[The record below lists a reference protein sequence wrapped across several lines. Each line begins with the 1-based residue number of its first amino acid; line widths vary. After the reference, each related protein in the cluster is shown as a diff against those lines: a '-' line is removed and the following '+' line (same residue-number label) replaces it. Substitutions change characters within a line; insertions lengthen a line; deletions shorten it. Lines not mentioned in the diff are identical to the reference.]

1 MITTDNELISNK
13 FNDFFI
19 NIGPTLAKSIP
30 HVNKSPLSYLGNRLT
45 ESIYLAPVSENEIG
59 QLIKSLKDTAAG
71 FDDLNAMCLKT
82 SSQFLVKP
90 LTHICNSSLSQG
102 IFPEQLKIANVI
114 PLYKSDDS
122 ILFNNYRPVSVLCV
136 VSKIFEKIMYNRV
149 TTFLEM
155 FQILHGNQYG
165 FRKKSS
171 THVAL
176 LTFIDKVIQ
185 AIENGEYAI
194 GVFLD
199 FSKAFDTV
207 DHKILLDKLD
217 HYGIRGCALSWF
229 RSYLSHRFQY
239 VTYNGSQ
246 SSQQLIKCGVP
257 QGSILGPL
265 LFLVFI
271 NDFCIV
277 CKSTE
282 PVLFADDTNRFS
294 SGSNASSLQDGV
306 NNDLAI
312 IAEWLKVN
320 KLSLNI
326 KKTHFMCF
334 SAKNKPSPCI
344 SLQIDGEALAEVD
357 KSKFLGVIID
367 NKLSWKDHISFV
379 CRKVAR
385 GIGVIIK
392 ARKVL
397 HSESMKCLYYSFIYP
412 YMIYCNQ
419 VWGSAC
425 KTNIE
430 PLLIL
435 QKRVMRI
442 ILGVHPRSPS
452 EPLFITLKFLS
463 FENIFR
469 YLIGRLM
476 YRIYHGELS
485 VLHCLFTKNSDIH
498 VHNTRQTCHYHMPL
512 CRTNLGKCGLRYVG
526 ASVWNSILSVNIN
539 PNVSEFIFSRSL
551 KAAICDSLL

>member
-1 MITTDNELISNK
+1 MRCVKD
-13 FNDFFI
+13 
-19 NIGPTLAKSIP
+19 
-30 HVNKSPLSYLGNRLT
+30 LG
-45 ESIYLAPVSENEIG
+45 
-59 QLIKSLKDTAAG
+59 KDYVQSG
-71 FDDLNAMCLKT
+71 YN
-82 SSQFLVKP
+82 
-90 LTHICNSSLSQG
+90 
-102 IFPEQLKIANVI
+102 FP
-114 PLYKSDDS
+114 
-122 ILFNNYRPVSVLCV
+122 F
-136 VSKIFEKIMYNRV
+136 
-149 TTFLEM
+149 
-155 FQILHGNQYG
+155 
-165 FRKKSS
+165 
-171 THVAL
+171 
-176 LTFIDKVIQ
+176 
-185 AIENGEYAI
+185 
-194 GVFLD
+194 FLD
-199 FSKAFDTV
+199 FSKAFHTV
-207 DHKILLDKLD
+207 DHNIVLDKLD

-229 RSYLSHRFQY
+229 RSYLSHIFQY

-257 QGSILGPL
+257 QGSILGSL
-265 LFLVFI
+265 LFLVYI
-271 NDFCIV
+271 NDLCIV

-282 PVLFADDTNRFS
+282 PVLFADDTNLFS

-344 SLQIDGEALAEVD
+344 SLQIDGEALAEVN

-367 NKLSWKDHISFV
+367 NKLRKYHISFV

-397 HSESMKCLYYSFIYP
+397 HRESMKCLYYSFIYP

-463 FENIFR
+463 CEHIFK

-498 VHNTRQTCHYHMPL
+498 VHNTRQKCHYHMPL

-539 PNVSEFIFSRSL
+539 PSVSEFIFSRSL
-551 KAAICDSLL
+551 KAAICKNLL